1 MAEAGAGARSLGW
14 KAVARIFVRL
24 AFLSIPFFAA
34 GTLRWTRG
42 WLWIGLT
49 AFSLAVLFGVARVKN
64 PGLLRTRLNSKPP
77 SMPFD
82 KVFALFYMLSAI
94 GFLVVCGLDA
104 RWGWSQ
110 LSLTWLYAGLALH
123 LAGLVL
129 LTAVAAANPFLE
141 GTVRIQ
147 SERGHVV
154 VSSGPYAI
162 VRHPMYLA
170 LIAMYPAWALVLG
183 SLWACIPAI
192 CVVFLFV
199 FRTIHEDRALRRAL
213 PGYEAYARR
222 TRHRLIPGLW

>member
-1 MAEAGAGARSLGW
+1 MPGW
-14 KAVARIFVRL
+14 GWVPRIVVRL

-34 GTLRWTRG
+34 GTCRWTRG
-42 WLWIGLT
+42 WIWIGLA
-49 AFSLAVLFGVARVKN
+49 AFSLAVLVGVARAKN
-64 PGLLRTRLNSKPP
+64 PGLVRTRLNSKPP

-82 KVFALFYMLSAI
+82 KVFALLYALSAI
-94 GFLVVCGLDA
+94 AFFVVCGLDA

-110 LSLTWLYAGLALH
+110 LSLAWLYTGLALH
-123 LAGLVL
+123 VAALVL
-129 LTAVAAANPFLE
+129 LTAVAATNPFLE

-147 SERGHVV
+147 SERGHVA

-170 LIAMYPAWALVLG
+170 LIVMYPAWALVLG

-192 CVVFLFV
+192 CVCLLFV
-199 FRTIHEDRALRRAL
+199 FRTIHEDRALRREL
-213 PGYEAYARR
+213 PGYEDYARR